1 MKAEEI
7 FEKLGYRC
15 IKSNNSIWYVNDSDE
30 ENYRS
35 VEFYFCDC
43 AFDAIGNYG
52 DPLMVNVKELE
63 AINKQCEELGWIEK
77 EEKTETNYEHFKN
90 KIIED
95 CSFTLALVDGKP
107 QKCSSVN
114 CNGCGFSTGHGCRE
128 KIKEWLKSP
137 YEKPTCKLTKF
148 EYDLLNAHKDSGMQK
163 CLSNYRPLLELNEK
177 GYFKDIDTKI
187 PIREILDNCE
197 VID

>member
-1 MKAEEI
+1 MTAREM
-7 FEKLGYRC
+7 FERLGYRC
-15 IKSNNSIWYVNDSDE
+15 IKSNNSIWYINDSDE

-43 AFDAIGNYG
+43 TFDAIGNYG

-148 EYDLLNAHKDSGMQK
+148 EYDLLNAHKDSGMRQ
-163 CLSNYRPLLELNEK
+163 CISNYSTLLEMYGK
-177 GYFKDIDTKI
+177 GHFKGIDTSVPIHKI
-187 PIREILDNCE
+187 LENCE
-197 VID
+197 VMD

>member
-1 MKAEEI
+1 MTAREI

-15 IKSNNSIWYVNDSDE
+15 IKSNNSIWYINDSDE

-43 AFDAIGNYG
+43 TFDAIGNYG

-177 GYFKDIDTKI
+177 GYFKDIDTSV
-187 PIREILDNCE
+187 PIHEILDNCE
-197 VID
+197 VMD

>member
-15 IKSNNSIWYVNDSDE
+15 IKSNNSIWYINDSDE

-43 AFDAIGNYG
+43 TFDAIGNYG

-163 CLSNYRPLLELNEK
+163 CLSNYGTLLEMYGK
-177 GYFKDIDTKI
+177 GHFKGIDTST
-187 PIREILDNCE
+187 PIHEILDNYE
-197 VID
+197 VIK

>member
-1 MKAEEI
+1 MNAREM
-7 FEKLGYRC
+7 FERLGYRC
-15 IKSNNSIWYVNDSDE
+15 IKSNNSIWYINDSDE

-43 AFDAIGNYG
+43 TFDAIGNYG

-177 GYFKDIDTKI
+177 GYFKDIDTSVPIHKI
-187 PIREILDNCE
+187 LENCE

>member
-15 IKSNNSIWYVNDSDE
+15 IKSNNSIWYINDSDE

-43 AFDAIGNYG
+43 TFDAIGNYG

-177 GYFKDIDTKI
+177 GYFKDIDTSVPIHKI
-187 PIREILDNCE
+187 LENCE

>member
-1 MKAEEI
+1 MTAREM

-15 IKSNNSIWYVNDSDE
+15 IKSNNSIWYINDSDE

-43 AFDAIGNYG
+43 TFDAIGNYG

-197 VID
+197 VVK

>member
-15 IKSNNSIWYVNDSDE
+15 IKSNNSIWYINDSDE

-43 AFDAIGNYG
+43 TFDAIGNYG
-52 DPLMVNVKELE
+52 DPIMVNVKELE

-177 GYFKDIDTKI
+177 GYFKDIDTSVPIHKI
-187 PIREILDNCE
+187 LENCE
-197 VID
+197 VIK